1 MMFKT
6 ISLNFVAILL
16 FTLIYFTMSKAGESS
31 ELKTFN
37 GLDENSSFLDHLY
50 FAFTVQST
58 VGFGDIY
65 PISPMAKIV
74 VMAQQSVLILGV
86 LELLSEVGTTSIPTA
101 VRNIV
106 PPVMKKMM

>member
-1 MMFKT
+1 MALTKT
-6 ISLNFVAILL
+6 LSLNFVAILL
-16 FTLIYFTMSKAGESS
+16 FTLLYFTLSKAGGSS
-31 ELKTFN
+31 EMKTFN

-65 PISPMAKIV
+65 PVSPMAKII

-86 LELLSEVGTTSIPTA
+86 LELLSEAGPT
-101 VRNIV
+101 IV
-106 PPVMKKMM
+106 KQMVPSAIRKMV